1 MDEVDRRYFDNIR
14 DALNS
19 KNVDKLLS
27 VCTSMSEEEAANY
40 ITKWNDISN
49 NMMEKIR
56 ASIDTTEESQELYD
70 ILYGICEKYPLS
82 GNTIHRYR

>member
-19 KNVDKLLS
+19 KNAEKLRS
-27 VCTSMSEEEAANY
+27 VCTSMSEEEAYAY
-40 ITKWNDISN
+40 VTKWNYVTN

-56 ASIDTTEESQELYD
+56 ASIDTTKESEELSD
-70 ILYGICEKYPLS
+70 ILYDICEKYPLS